1 MGDGYPAN
9 DVKGPKTAMPGP
21 QPQPIILTEG
31 QKKMLEHL
39 ARRASSTQR
48 LARRARIILAAA
60 EGYNNEQIARE
71 LRINRE
77 TARLWRGVWL
87 DAKAAEH
94 LGALEEVDKKELR
107 RSIEEILADRP
118 RSGAPPTFTPEQ
130 VCQIVAV
137 ACEEPQGSGRPIT
150 HWSTPELAD
159 EVIKRGIVEDI
170 SPRSVGRFLKG
181 GGPKA
186 PPHALLDEQRA
197 RQRA

>member
-1 MGDGYPAN
+1 
-9 DVKGPKTAMPGP
+9 MPGP
-21 QPQPIILTEG
+21 QPQPIILTED

-39 ARRASSTQR
+39 ARRATSTQR

-60 EGYNNEQIARE
+60 KGCNNEQIARE

-87 DAKAAEH
+87 DAKAAEQ
-94 LGALEEVDKKELR
+94 LGALEEGDNNELR
-107 RSIEEILADRP
+107 RSIEEFLADRP

-137 ACEEPQGSGRPIT
+137 ACEEPQGSGRPVT

-186 PPHALLDEQRA
+186 PPHTLLDEQRA